1 MSNKEIIIRNA
12 RPAEFQSIGQLMVKV
27 YSNLEGFPNQA
38 TQPAY
43 YHMLANVG
51 QLTKKPSTELLVAIS
66 ADGHIGG
73 TVVYFSDM
81 KYYGSGGTASKE
93 INASGFRLLAVD
105 EKARGMGIGKKLSLA
120 CIQKAKHAG
129 HRQIIIH
136 STKAMK
142 IAWKMYAKLGFIRSE
157 ELDFKQEDLQV
168 YGFRLCID
176 GRTISR

>member
-1 MSNKEIIIRNA
+1 MSDQEFIIRNA

-27 YSNLEGFPNQA
+27 YSNLEGFPNKA

-51 QLTKKPSTELLVAIS
+51 QLTTKPNTQLLVAIS
-66 ADGHIGG
+66 DDGDIGG

-81 KYYGSGGTASKE
+81 KYYGSGGAASNE
-93 INASGFRLLAVD
+93 VNASGFRLLAVD

-120 CIQKAKHAG
+120 CIKKAKQAG

-142 IAWKMYAKLGFIRSE
+142 VAWEMYEKLGFIRSE
-157 ELDFKQEDLQV
+157 ELDFIQEDLQV
-168 YGFRLCID
+168 YGFRLYID
-176 GRTISR
+176 GRAISR